1 MIATR
6 CVAAF
11 GATAVGTLM
20 FLALPAA
27 AQDAARAAS
36 SQGTIHACVDDKSG
50 AVRIVKDD
58 DDCRSK
64 EHAVSWNRRGPA
76 GPAGA
81 VGPAGPIGPNG
92 ATGARGPQGPI
103 GPDGLIGPQ
112 GPQGPQG
119 PPGDSCTGTPGG
131 GVHVI
136 GQLTLKFGSGT
147 ETHSDALS
155 VKLGAKATASGGS
168 GSGGGAG
175 KTEFDD
181 VEVEKAV
188 DSNSTRLLMAC
199 ALGDHL
205 PSATI
210 DVFSPGTTIPFLTY
224 ELDDVLITSFDNAPE
239 DASPIPLEKVSL
251 NYGRITVTFTP
262 DTGPPVTFCFDRK
275 QNKKC

>member
-11 GATAVGTLM
+11 GATAVGALVLFTL
-20 FLALPAA
+20 PSA
-27 AQDAARAAS
+27 AQDAPRAAAS
-36 SQGTIHACVDDKSG
+36 SQGTIHACVDNKSG
-50 AVRIVKDD
+50 EVRIVKDD

-76 GPAGA
+76 GPG
-81 VGPAGPIGPNG
+81 GPPGPIG
-92 ATGARGPQGPI
+92 ATGATGATGPQGPI
-103 GPDGLIGPQ
+103 GHDGPI
-112 GPQGPQG
+112 GPQG
-119 PPGDSCTGTPGG
+119 PPGPSGDACTGTPGG

-155 VKLGAKATASGGS
+155 VKLGAKATVSTGTGG
-168 GSGGGAG
+168 GGGAG

-181 VEVEKAV
+181 VEVEKTV
-188 DSNSTRLLMAC
+188 DVNSTRLLMAC
-199 ALGDHL
+199 ALGEHL

-224 ELDDVLITSFDNAPE
+224 ELEDVLITSFDNAPE

-251 NYGRITVTFTP
+251 NYGRIRVTFTP
-262 DTGPPVTFCFDRK
+262 DTGPPETFCFDRK
-275 QNKKC
+275 QNKRC